1 MAEALDALKER
12 LSEIH
17 YLGSAAAVL
26 DWDQQTYMP
35 PGGLHARAE
44 QKAVL
49 SKLSHNMF
57 VDPEIGALLDKAER
71 EAADLDPDDEDASLL
86 RVTRRDYEKATRLP
100 ESLVTELSRTT
111 SHAQEEWAKARA
123 ADDFDHF
130 APWLQKIVDLER
142 RVAEAL
148 GYEDRLYDALLDQ
161 YEPGVTSKQ
170 LDAVFSTLKE
180 ETVPLAHAI
189 FERVDQVD
197 SSVLTRDYDPEKQR
211 EFAEAVLKDC
221 GFDFDRGRQDRS
233 VHPFCTHFSRGDVR
247 LTTRYD
253 RNFLPMALFGS
264 LHEMGH
270 GLYEQGT
277 SPSLDGTALANGA
290 SLGVH
295 ESQSRLWEN
304 LVGRSRGFW
313 SHYFPKLVGTFPTQ
327 LKGIDEEDFYR
338 AINRVA
344 PSLIRVEADEVTYNL
359 HIILRYEMENAL
371 LEDRLA
377 VKDAPDAWN
386 AKMEEMLGLTPP
398 NNREGILQDV
408 HWSIGIMGYF
418 PTYTLGNVLSAQLWE
433 KALEEVECIPTD
445 VKQAHFEPL
454 LAWLRENI
462 HQHGRKSLPQELIR
476 RATGKPLE
484 TAPYVRYLKAKFGD
498 IYGV

>member
-1 MAEALDALKER
+1 M
-12 LSEIH
+12 
-17 YLGSAAAVL
+17 GSADLHAS
-26 DWDQQTYMP
+26 

-44 QKAVL
+44 QKAIL

-71 EAADLDPDDEDASLL
+71 EATDLDPDDEDASLV

-100 ESLVTELSRTT
+100 ELLVTELSRTT

-161 YEPGVTSKQ
+161 YEPGVTSKH

-197 SSVLTRDYDPEKQR
+197 SSVLTRDYDPDQQKA
-211 EFAEAVLKDC
+211 FAEAVLKDC
-221 GFDFDRGRQDRS
+221 GFDFDRGRGTCLRS
-233 VHPFCTHFSRGDVR
+233 SILHP
-247 LTTRYD
+247 L
-253 RNFLPMALFGS
+253 LPRRRAPDHALRPQLPADGPFGS

-277 SPSLDGTALANGA
+277 SPSLDGSALANGA

-313 SHYFPKLVGTFPTQ
+313 SHYFPKLVETFPTQ

-344 PSLIRVEADEVTYNL
+344 PSLIRV
-359 HIILRYEMENAL
+359 RS
-371 LEDRLA
+371 
-377 VKDAPDAWN
+377 
-386 AKMEEMLGLTPP
+386 G
-398 NNREGILQDV
+398 
-408 HWSIGIMGYF
+408 
-418 PTYTLGNVLSAQLWE
+418 
-433 KALEEVECIPTD
+433 
-445 VKQAHFEPL
+445 
-454 LAWLRENI
+454 
-462 HQHGRKSLPQELIR
+462 
-476 RATGKPLE
+476 
-484 TAPYVRYLKAKFGD
+484 
-498 IYGV
+498 